1 MESPVI
7 QLLVLAGIA
16 VFLILRLK
24 SVLGTREG
32 FEKPIAPPAERP
44 SKRPEFEVIEGG
56 PDQDITDYV
65 PEGSAQAEDL
75 AAMKKVEPSFQVR
88 DFVQGARGAY
98 EMILMAFERG
108 ETYFRSSFM
117 AENGAPE
124 GVQQPQVQMSV
135 LGQFIRDM
143 SFENVMAQ
151 KGGGADVQPDVSVQV
166 ALDAKKRS
174 VENQYEVITKLNIE
188 SKSKDGSVVLFVL
201 ELEYVGIFNIA
212 GVPED
217 QLHPF
222 LLIECPRMLFPF
234 LRRIVSDVT
243 RDGGF
248 PPLNLDNIDF
258 VAIYRNELARRQQ
271 ASAAE
276 QPQQ

>member
-1 MESPVI
+1 
-7 QLLVLAGIA
+7 
-16 VFLILRLK
+16 
-24 SVLGTREG
+24 
-32 FEKPIAPPAERP
+32 
-44 SKRPEFEVIEGG
+44 
-56 PDQDITDYV
+56 
-65 PEGSAQAEDL
+65 
-75 AAMKKVEPSFQVR
+75 
-88 DFVQGARGAY
+88 
-98 EMILMAFERG
+98 
-108 ETYFRSSFM
+108 M
-117 AENGAPE
+117 AENDAPE
-124 GVQQPQVQMSV
+124 AQAQQQPPQVQMNV
-135 LGQFIRDM
+135 LGQFVRDL

-151 KGGGADVQPDVSVQV
+151 KGGATDVQPDVSVQV
-166 ALDAKKRS
+166 NLDAKKRQT
-174 VENQYEVITKLNIE
+174 ENQYEVMIKLNVE
-188 SKSKDGSVVLFVL
+188 SKAKDGTDVLFVL
-201 ELEYVGIFNIA
+201 EIDYVGIFNIT

-276 QPQQ
+276 QRQQ